1 MTEAEYLENIRRRFG
16 KPPAGMSLLHWLAR
30 KENAAAK
37 KNWGSTQNGKASPS
51 IVETQKRRIA
61 WAAIIAKASPVA
73 RIEAAAIWG
82 IPSPAADS
90 RLQSLESGGLA
101 VRVPGAKPIQWE
113 IRPEASA

>member
-1 MTEAEYLENIRRRFG
+1 MTEAEYLENICSRFG
-16 KPPAGMSLLHWLAR
+16 KPPAGMSLTEWLAR

-37 KNWGSTQNGKASPS
+37 KNWGSVPSAKPSPS
-51 IVETQKRRIA
+51 VVETERRRIE